1 MTSREFKELLDR
13 YSRGEASPQEEKL
26 ISSWYDNIKPD
37 IDSNKPY
44 DDELE
49 HRLWAKVRP
58 TPSRQLPNRSNLFFK
73 IAASI
78 ALIVI
83 SSLAI
88 YFIAGQRM
96 GGEDVALSMITE
108 YESGEFL
115 IFSNPGDVRKTIALP
130 DGSMVTLD
138 VNSKIS
144 IQKEMST
151 KTRSVYLTGGA
162 FFDVKRDTLRPF
174 VVYANEV
181 TTKVLGTSFHIKA
194 YESAKEITVAVKT
207 GKVSV
212 YAKTDETQ
220 SRNQI
225 REVILTPNQRVIYN
239 RGEKKVLKQIVD
251 NPDIILPKATLF
263 KMDYDDAP
271 VTKIFEVL
279 EENYGIDIQYDP
291 ELLKG
296 CVLTTSMTD
305 EGFYERI
312 EIICKAINAQY
323 KTENAVVI
331 IESRGCN

>member
-1 MTSREFKELLDR
+1 MTSHEFKELLDR
-13 YSRGEASPQEEKL
+13 YSRGEATPDEEKL
-26 ISSWYDNIKPD
+26 ISSWYDNIKPE

-49 HRLWAKVRP
+49 HRIWAKIRP
-58 TPSRQLPNRSNLFFK
+58 TPTYQLPNRNNVFLK
-73 IAASI
+73 IAASVVLVLTG
-78 ALIVI
+78 A
-83 SSLAI
+83 LAI
-88 YFIAGQRM
+88 YFVRDQFT
-96 GGEDVALSMITE
+96 EDATLSTVTE

-115 IFSNPGDVRKTIALP
+115 IFSNPVAAKKTIALS

-138 VNSKIS
+138 ANSKLAIK
-144 IQKEMST
+144 KEMDS
-151 KTRSVYLTGGA
+151 KSRSVYLTGGA

-174 VVYANEV
+174 IVYSNEV

-212 YAKTDETQ
+212 YTKTDETE
-220 SRNQI
+220 SLNQI
-225 REVILTPNQRVIYN
+225 REVILTPNQQIIYD
-239 RGEKKVLKQIVD
+239 RGGKKVLKQIVED
-251 NPDIILPKATLF
+251 PDIIIPQTTLF

-279 EENYGIDIQYDP
+279 EQNYGIDIQYDA
-291 ELLKG
+291 EVLKG

-312 EIICKAINAQY
+312 DIICKAINAEY

>member
-1 MTSREFKELLDR
+1 MTSHEFKELLDR
-13 YSRGEASPQEEKL
+13 YSRGEATPDEEKF

-49 HRLWAKVRP
+49 HRLWAKIRP
-58 TPSRQLPNRSNLFFK
+58 TPVYQLRNRSNFFLK
-73 IAASI
+73 IAASV
-78 ALIVI
+78 ALVI
-83 SSLAI
+83 S
-88 YFIAGQRM
+88 
-96 GGEDVALSMITE
+96 VALTVYFVGDRFTQEATLSTVTE

-115 IFSNPGDVRKTIALP
+115 IFSNHVAAKKTIALP

-138 VNSKIS
+138 ANSKLAIKKDMDS
-144 IQKEMST
+144 KS
-151 KTRSVYLTGGA
+151 RSVYLTGGA

-174 VVYANEV
+174 IVYSNEV

-212 YAKTDETQ
+212 YTKTAETE
-220 SRNQI
+220 SRSQL
-225 REVILTPNQRVIYN
+225 REVILTPNQQIIYD
-239 RGEKKVLKQIVD
+239 RGGKKVLKQIVD
-251 NPDIILPKATLF
+251 NPDIIIPKATLF

-279 EENYGIDIQYDP
+279 EQNYGIDIQYDADA
-291 ELLKG
+291 LKG

-312 EIICKAINAQY
+312 EIICKAINAEY
-323 KTENAVVI
+323 KTENAVVF